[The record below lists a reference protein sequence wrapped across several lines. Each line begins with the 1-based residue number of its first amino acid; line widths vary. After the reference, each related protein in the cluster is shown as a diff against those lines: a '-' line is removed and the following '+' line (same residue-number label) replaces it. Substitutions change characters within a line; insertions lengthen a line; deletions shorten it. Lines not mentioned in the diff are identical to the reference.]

1 MSLQQLLTY
10 THEVIQLLW
19 LDICHENNKIRWSDE
34 GRDFNGI
41 PFIIFGTKVLDC
53 QHEKERKAPG
63 KMKAKETKAEKMVNL
78 LFLK

>member
-1 MSLQQLLTY
+1 MLKVTKSVGVMKEGILMEFHLLY
-10 THEVIQLLW
+10 LVQ
-19 LDICHENNKIRWSDE
+19 K
-34 GRDFNGI
+34 
-41 PFIIFGTKVLDC
+41 C